1 MLRFVKS
8 QQKAL
13 AEQREALRVEALR
26 MKEVERK
33 EALRMKDMAKRNKN
47 LGKGKGTERRKAQAS
62 SEDEDKDNEAKN
74 AEQLL
79 KVRCSG
85 LAVANCFYLLITRET
100 EPRQAVHYESDG
112 ERDHCFTVPHS
123 AD

>member
-33 EALRMKDMAKRNKN
+33 EALRVKDMAKRNKN
-47 LGKGKGTERRKAQAS
+47 LG
-62 SEDEDKDNEAKN
+62 
-74 AEQLL
+74 
-79 KVRCSG
+79 SG
-85 LAVANCFYLLITRET
+85 R
-100 EPRQAVHYESDG
+100 
-112 ERDHCFTVPHS
+112 
-123 AD
+123 

>member
-1 MLRFVKS
+1 MFVES

-13 AEQREALRVEALR
+13 AEQRKALRVEALR

-33 EALRMKDMAKRNKN
+33 ESLRMKDMAKRNKD
-47 LGKGKGTERRKAQAS
+47 LGKGKGTERHKAQAS
-62 SEDEDKDNEAKN
+62 SEDKDNEAKN

>member
-1 MLRFVKS
+1 MFVES

-33 EALRMKDMAKRNKN
+33 ESLRMMDMAKRNN
-47 LGKGKGTERRKAQAS
+47 LGKGKGTERHKAQAS

-74 AEQLL
+74 AEKRF

-100 EPRQAVHYESDG
+100 EPRQAVDYESDG